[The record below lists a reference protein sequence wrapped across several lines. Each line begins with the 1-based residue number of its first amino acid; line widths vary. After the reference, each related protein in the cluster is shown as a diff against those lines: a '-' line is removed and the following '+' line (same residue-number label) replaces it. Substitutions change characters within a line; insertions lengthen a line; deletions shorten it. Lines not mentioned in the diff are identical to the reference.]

1 MQSTK
6 GGVGM
11 NELGQL
17 FKSTMSIG
25 HGMKKPI
32 PQSQSIKSTAL
43 PEVFDPY
50 LRATA
55 KIVNEKFQM
64 LDPNV
69 ILKGHS

>member
-32 PQSQSIKSTAL
+32 PQSQSIRSTAL
-43 PEVFDPY
+43 PEMIDPY
-50 LRATA
+50 LRATT
-55 KIVNEKFQM
+55 KIVKEKHQI
-64 LDPNV
+64 LDPM
-69 ILKGHS
+69 L